1 MEKMIFEING
11 QVVAKAK
18 IDEWE
23 LGRLKTEYDFLAKKG
38 FTFSEDFDSLLQSKN
53 VAAARAEL
61 GKLKAAQDPETFR
74 KLLKKKYTFGNF
86 ASKVAVALSR
96 GRKYSITEF
105 VIPDSD
111 KTPEEV
117 MAAIENIMLEN
128 TAEHLYLNLATNPD
142 HFVLLSTA
150 ENVQEVLEIT
160 GGSPFPNR
168 FFAHYGDETGL
179 TSTLGEGFTVQA
191 AGAAKLADG
200 TVIGGVRHQIKKEG
214 TGLRFRALVEFPS
227 LLPNYMIKKHQ
238 YHLACEF
245 RQWLG
250 YVI

>member
-1 MEKMIFEING
+1 MNKMIFEIDG
-11 QVVAKAK
+11 QVVSKEK

-23 LGRLKTEYDFLAKKG
+23 LGRIEKEYNFLKKNGFKFSQKFDFHLKN
-38 FTFSEDFDSLLQSKN
+38 KN
-53 VAAARAEL
+53 VDKARVEL
-61 GKLKAAQDPETFR
+61 GKLKSSYQPETFR
-74 KLLKKKYTFGNF
+74 KLLKRKYGIGNL
-86 ASKVAVALSR
+86 ASKIATTLSR

-105 VIPDSD
+105 IIPNSD
-111 KTPEEV
+111 RSPEEV
-117 MAAIENIMLEN
+117 MTSIERIMLEN
-128 TAEHLYLNLATNPD
+128 TEEHLYMNLATNPD
-142 HFVLLSTA
+142 HFVLISTA
-150 ENVQEVLEIT
+150 ENVQEVVEVT

-191 AGAAKLADG
+191 AGAAKLEDG
-200 TVIGGVRHQIKKEG
+200 TVIGGVRHQIKREG
-214 TGLRFRALVEFPS
+214 NGLRFRALVEFPS

-250 YVI
+250 YVV